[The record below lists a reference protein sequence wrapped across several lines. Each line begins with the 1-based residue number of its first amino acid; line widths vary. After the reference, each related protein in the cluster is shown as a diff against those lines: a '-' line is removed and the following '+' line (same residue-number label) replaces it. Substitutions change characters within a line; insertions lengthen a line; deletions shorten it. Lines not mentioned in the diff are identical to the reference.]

1 VKYNMA
7 VGKTIT
13 VESNAV
19 NYDEGRVPLKLKEM

>member
-1 VKYNMA
+1 MA
-7 VGKTIT
+7 RAYQKNDYS